1 MCVCVLVLIYQ
12 ISKGSFAFVLEG
24 MANLVNNAS
33 TLIYFTL
40 KNVIKSGY

>member
-1 MCVCVLVLIYQ
+1 MCVCVLVCIELAN
-12 ISKGSFAFVLEG
+12 SKGNFAFVLEG

-40 KNVIKSGY
+40 KNVIRCG